1 MKESVF
7 QEKMN
12 NLKKKKEQLNDSIK
26 KHKAKVA
33 KYESEVDE
41 VDKQIL
47 ILNHKYSALSAEEMV
62 EALALYKKQKE
73 EKENQLKETEK
84 NQVSSNDNNNIYG
97 GYKQNET

>member
-7 QEKMN
+7 HEKMN

-26 KHKAKVA
+26 KHKAKVS
-33 KYESEVDE
+33 KYEAEVNE

-73 EKENQLKETEK
+73 ENQLKEKETDK
-84 NQVSSNDNNNIYG
+84 NQVSSNINNIYG
-97 GYKQNET
+97 GHNQNET